1 MVSAKLWIPFTP
13 GPSPAGLLSMGMVMG
28 AAMMGANMAARAM
41 GGAGAVA
48 GLAGSGGAV
57 QNAFSS
63 AQQHISN
70 GVGRPSG
77 DRNAIENVSGIGRL
91 AGQMLGGIRQGSAG
105 TGSTQIGSS
114 SQSGGGGP
122 KILRVRPEKEIR
134 RSQAAADK
142 RAPRTIRPRRPLVQS
157 PFKLIL

>member
-13 GPSPAGLLSMGMVMG
+13 GPSPAGHLSMGMVMG
-28 AAMMGANMAARAM
+28 AAMMGANMAVRTVMGAM

-70 GVGRPSG
+70 GVGRSSG
-77 DRNAIENVSGIGRL
+77 ERNAIENVSNIGRF
-91 AGQMLGGIRQGSAG
+91 AGQMLGGRRQGSTG

-114 SQSGGGGP
+114 PQSGGRKP
-122 KILRVRPEKEIR
+122 
-134 RSQAAADK
+134 
-142 RAPRTIRPRRPLVQS
+142 
-157 PFKLIL
+157 